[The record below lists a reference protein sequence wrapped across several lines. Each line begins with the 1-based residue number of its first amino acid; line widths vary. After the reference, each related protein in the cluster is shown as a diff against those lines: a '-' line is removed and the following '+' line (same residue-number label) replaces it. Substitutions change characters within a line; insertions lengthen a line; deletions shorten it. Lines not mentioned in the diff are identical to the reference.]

1 MASAAFDR
9 RKAWVKALDDHL
21 TPLEIAE
28 RLASD
33 RDLPFAIAPW
43 FRAGQAPVQY
53 GRQAWSEDAAY
64 YTSGRGASRL
74 IVAFSAPGGR
84 LGVPIS
90 AFLQM
95 LRDDVYDVITAPRSA
110 SA

>member
-74 IVAFSAPGGR
+74 IVAF
-84 LGVPIS
+84 
-90 AFLQM
+90 
-95 LRDDVYDVITAPRSA
+95 
-110 SA
+110 